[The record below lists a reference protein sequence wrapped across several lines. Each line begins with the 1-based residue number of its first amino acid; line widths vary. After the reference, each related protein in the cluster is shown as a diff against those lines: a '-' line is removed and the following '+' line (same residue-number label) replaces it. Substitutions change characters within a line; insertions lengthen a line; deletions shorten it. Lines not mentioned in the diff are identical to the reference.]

1 MIIQYIG
8 RGRVG
13 KVTGSLTGSA
23 FERRLK
29 MSNPNIFPIKPYIC
43 MLLSLMQNEIKSPC
57 DLNLSPLKQN
67 REQKIRAPQAIT
79 SGKLLKCYRKL

>member
-1 MIIQYIG
+1 
-8 RGRVG
+8 
-13 KVTGSLTGSA
+13 
-23 FERRLK
+23 
-29 MSNPNIFPIKPYIC
+29 